1 MLLGSLPVICYSWYR
16 SDHSSVLTSAQS
28 AACELHVCRGVG
40 SQRLSS
46 WARHQAHCVCEGLV
60 TKLRVAFSRIYLKLY
75 CFPVWVNCYCW
86 FWRLQENIRVKKPRL
101 RSTYQKRIEPI
112 RPWTARNRLC
122 RSTSLLPLSVT
133 SHSSFLTL
141 SFNLNVQGEVIFP
154 TIPERARVSQG
165 GWSYHVML
173 TQ

>member
-1 MLLGSLPVICYSWYR
+1 MAWKILGSVPVICYSWYR

-60 TKLRVAFSRIYLKLY
+60 TKLRVAYSRIYLKLY
-75 CFPVWVNCYCW
+75 CFPVWVDCYCW
-86 FWRLQENIRVKKPRL
+86 FWRLHENIIKGLK
-101 RSTYQKRIEPI
+101 STYQKLISPI

-133 SHSSFLTL
+133 SSFLTL
-141 SFNLNVQGEVIFP
+141 SFNLYWMCRGKRSFKPFRKEHASAKEAGV
-154 TIPERARVSQG
+154 T
-165 GWSYHVML
+165 M
-173 TQ
+173 

>member
-46 WARHQAHCVCEGLV
+46 WARHQAHCVYEGLV

-75 CFPVWVNCYCW
+75 CFPVWVNCYC
-86 FWRLQENIRVKKPRL
+86 
-101 RSTYQKRIEPI
+101 
-112 RPWTARNRLC
+112 
-122 RSTSLLPLSVT
+122 
-133 SHSSFLTL
+133 
-141 SFNLNVQGEVIFP
+141 
-154 TIPERARVSQG
+154 
-165 GWSYHVML
+165 
-173 TQ
+173 